1 MMSVEDR
8 RREYSRSPPHRRQDF
23 SRSPVARRPNYRS
36 RSPGYRRDDYGRGDY
51 GRRPP
56 MSPPQRR
63 APRPVHKGTDDER
76 ARSTTVY
83 VGNIPYSFIER
94 DVSEMFERYGRI
106 RKVTVPM
113 DRFTRRNRGFA
124 FVEYEDR
131 RDAEDAFHKFN
142 DYQIEGRR
150 LRCDWDVGMDKKQVV
165 PTTEERVPPPRS
177 YNDGGDSRRP
187 YDDRRPQSPPR
198 RMRD

>member
-1 MMSVEDR
+1 MVVDLSCLLLHVVL
-8 RREYSRSPPHRRQDF
+8 QDLF
-23 SRSPVARRPNYRS
+23 TSNNNDTFLSSLLFYLYR
-36 RSPGYRRDDYGRGDY
+36 
-51 GRRPP
+51 
-56 MSPPQRR
+56 
-63 APRPVHKGTDDER
+63 GTEDER

-106 RKVTVPM
+106 RKITVPM
-113 DRFTRRNRGFA
+113 DRFTRRNKGFA

-131 RDAEDAFHKFN
+131 RDAEDAFHKYN

-150 LRCDWDVGMDKKQVV
+150 LRCDWDVGMEKKQIVG
-165 PTTEERVPPPRS
+165 PTVGDRPLPRS
-177 YNDGGDSRRP
+177 HTEDHEGDGRRP
-187 YDDRRPQSPPR
+187 YDDRRHPSPPR